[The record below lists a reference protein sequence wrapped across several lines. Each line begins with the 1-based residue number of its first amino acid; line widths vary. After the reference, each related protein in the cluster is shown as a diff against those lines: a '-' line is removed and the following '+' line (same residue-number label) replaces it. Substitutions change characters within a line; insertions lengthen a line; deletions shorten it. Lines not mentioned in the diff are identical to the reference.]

1 MYLPNVKTE
10 PPIRRREFENVLDVM
25 GNLST
30 SPYWTAAFCSLSVD
44 QARMVMN
51 VADGLGMQYEQWLWH
66 KPDMAG
72 KAHAGGPH
80 QARCSELII
89 TVYHRTGTG
98 LSFKDHYAP
107 LRRNQD
113 ARDGVRR

>member
-10 PPIRRREFENVLDVM
+10 PPIRRRDFENVLDTM

-30 SPYWTAAFCSLSVD
+30 SPYWTAFFCSLSVD
-44 QARMVMN
+44 QAHMVMN
-51 VADGLGMQYEQWLWH
+51 VAHERGLSYEQWTWH

-80 QARCSELII
+80 QARSSELII
-89 TVYHRTGTG
+89 TVYHHTGTTIS
-98 LSFKDHYAP
+98 LKEHYAL
-107 LRRNQD
+107 LRRNVD
-113 ARDGVRR
+113 ARNNVRS